1 MVSKLV
7 VVALVVLGSFGC
19 AAPASSAR
27 GPRATVQTGDRP
39 VTIHA
44 EAGSVWASPQR
55 EAMPRRAWTMPASGP
70 VVGLWLEPVADG
82 GHVVRFTQG
91 GVAWRGELDA
101 DLRARGPLAPVN
113 DAIAPEAAPQNEAI
127 AAAQGVAR

>member
-19 AAPASSAR
+19 AAPTSSSR
-27 GPRATVQTGDRP
+27 GPRATLATTDRA

-44 EAGSVWASPQR
+44 EAGSVWAGPR
-55 EAMPRRAWTMPASGP
+55 PEAMPRRAWAMPSTGP
-70 VVGLWLEPVADG
+70 VEGLALEPIAEG
-82 GHVVRFTQG
+82 GHVVRFVQG

-101 DLRARGPLAPVN
+101 DLCARGPLR
-113 DAIAPEAAPQNEAI
+113 AAV
-127 AAAQGVAR
+127 VAREDEVAAR